1 MSTSGKK
8 PLARS
13 LGAFVGHIARAFR
26 TDPGQ
31 DSKRITVS
39 KTVDEQ
45 DRGDVVLRRTTIEEM
60 EFRDRPPTGDDT
72 EPQADDQTENRDEAE
87 QR

>member
-26 TDPGQ
+26 TDPTA
-31 DSKRITVS
+31 DSKRITVN

-45 DRGDVVLRRTTIEEM
+45 DRGDVVLRRTTIDEVELRERTASEE
-60 EFRDRPPTGDDT
+60 EEEEER
-72 EPQADDQTENRDEAE
+72 EA
-87 QR
+87 